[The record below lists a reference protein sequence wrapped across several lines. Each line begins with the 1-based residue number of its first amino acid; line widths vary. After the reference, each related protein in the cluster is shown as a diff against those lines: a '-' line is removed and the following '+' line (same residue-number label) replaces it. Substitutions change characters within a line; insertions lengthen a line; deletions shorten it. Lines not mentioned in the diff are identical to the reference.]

1 MTVSA
6 PAEVN
11 NFRIDVDYAGAYGL
25 KIVTGAT
32 KVTMDNIVVT
42 STAKASRTVWIEAE
56 KIDCSFSNST
66 FIVPTGSSNRSGIN
80 CTVPSA
86 KAVQNVTLNNVLIS
100 ID

>member
-42 STAKASRTVWIEAE
+42 STAKASRTV
-56 KIDCSFSNST
+56 
-66 FIVPTGSSNRSGIN
+66 
-80 CTVPSA
+80 
-86 KAVQNVTLNNVLIS
+86 
-100 ID
+100 